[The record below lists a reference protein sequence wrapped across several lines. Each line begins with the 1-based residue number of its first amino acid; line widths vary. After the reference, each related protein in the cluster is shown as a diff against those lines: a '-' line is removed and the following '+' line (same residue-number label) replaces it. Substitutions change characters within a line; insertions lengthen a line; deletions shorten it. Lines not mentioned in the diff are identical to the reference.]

1 MYIAYVH
8 VQEILQ
14 STCVMCVTKS
24 PRRALLASHHRT
36 YYVTSSYILCHIII
50 QCVTKSPRRAPRMSS
65 YTYCICHIYYMCS
78 MFFFFLSIPLLLQLP
93 RRCTCTHA
101 HAELVKGRQGERRGG
116 GPGSGGE
123 ESIRGK
129 RRKRHANTTWT
140 HIDAWRVWLA
150 QCRRNGLARRGQ

>member
-1 MYIAYVH
+1 MQIFCQPTA
-8 VQEILQ
+8 
-14 STCVMCVTKS
+14 
-24 PRRALLASHHRT
+24 PDALPALASHT

-50 QCVTKSPRRAPRMSS
+50 HTMSHHHTVCYKIATPSAKDELVYILHMSYILHVFYVFCKHTTTVTTTTALHLHARTRRASQRE
-65 YTYCICHIYYMCS
+65 T
-78 MFFFFLSIPLLLQLP
+78 
-93 RRCTCTHA
+93 
-101 HAELVKGRQGERRGG
+101 GREEGRGA
-116 GPGSGGE
+116 GSGGE

>member
-1 MYIAYVH
+1 MCNVCYKIATP
-8 VQEILQ
+8 
-14 STCVMCVTKS
+14 S
-24 PRRALLASHHRT
+24 ALS
-36 YYVTSSYILCHIII
+36 VTSSYILCHIII
-50 QCVTKSPRRAPRMSS
+50 HTMSHHHTVCYKIATPSAKDELVYILHMS
-65 YTYCICHIYYMCS
+65 YILHVFYV
-78 MFFFFLSIPLLLQLP
+78 FFFVSIPLLLQLP